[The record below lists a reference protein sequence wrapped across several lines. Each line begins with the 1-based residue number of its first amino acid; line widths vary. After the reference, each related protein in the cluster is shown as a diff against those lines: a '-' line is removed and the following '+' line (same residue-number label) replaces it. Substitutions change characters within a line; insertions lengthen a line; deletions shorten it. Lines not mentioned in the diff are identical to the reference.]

1 MIRECRLRGAGMTC
15 PRLAGVSDERRR
27 EEPVLWMRTP
37 LSSVTMDATLTR
49 LEQRVSRISAGLL
62 EQQVLGPVR
71 GVQGTAAR
79 ATA

>member
-1 MIRECRLRGAGMTC
+1 
-15 PRLAGVSDERRR
+15 
-27 EEPVLWMRTP
+27 MRTP